1 MSHSPYL
8 QYANAQQRVEAVVSR
23 LFPSADTRVER
34 VWSGISTY
42 VYRILSQCRTY
53 YLRILPD
60 TEGSF
65 TPEIAALT
73 HLRQL
78 HIKVPEVLSFEEHN
92 ETLGR
97 SLMIETEIKGQA
109 LSHTSFPREVLE
121 RVVVEAGRDLARIN
135 TLMVDGFGWIQPQQ
149 ISAERRL
156 RARWPTFRAFALEY
170 RKADLVYLRRRLLKP
185 WESRQLERILERYDS
200 WLDGEQSYLA
210 HGDFDSTHIFQDRG
224 RYTGV
229 IDFGEVRGANRWY
242 DLAHFR
248 IRDGARPPYQ
258 LFPALERGYKEITP
272 FPPEYEQHLRFTSI
286 LINIRA
292 LSRAFQT
299 RAPDQ
304 YIWHQLDVL
313 REDLTALA

>member
-8 QYANAQQRVEAVVSR
+8 QHTNAQQRVEEVVSQ
-23 LFPSADTRVER
+23 LFPEPGTRVER

-42 VYRILSQCRTY
+42 VYRILSPCRTC

-60 TEGSF
+60 TGGSF
-65 TPEIAALT
+65 MPEIAALT
-73 HLRQL
+73 HLRQF
-78 HIKVPEVLSFEEHN
+78 HIKVPEVLFFEEHN

-97 SLMIETEIKGQA
+97 SFMVESEIKGQA

-135 TLMVDGFGWIQPQQ
+135 TLMVNGFGWIQPQQ
-149 ISAERRL
+149 ISAERL
-156 RARWPTFRAFALEY
+156 RARWPTFRAFALEH
-170 RKADLVYLRRRLLKP
+170 RKADLVYLKRRLLKP
-185 WESRQLERILERYDS
+185 WEGAQLERILERYDF
-200 WLDGEQSYLA
+200 WLDEEQGYLA

-224 RYTGV
+224 RYTGI

-248 IRDGARPPYQ
+248 MRDGARPPHQ

-272 FPPEYEQHLRFTSI
+272 FPSEYEHHLRFTSV

-304 YIWHQLDVL
+304 YIWRQLDVL
-313 REDLTALA
+313 REDLATLA